1 MNEKEKMIQLTKE
14 AYFEYLAMLEIR
26 EIAKIEDVFFA
37 HNKYYSY
44 MEMLTKTYPELSRP
58 ALEIEWE
65 INNGR

>member
-44 MEMLTKTYPELSRP
+44 MEMMTKTYPELSRP

-65 INNGR
+65 IENGR

>member
-65 INNGR
+65 TKHGI

>member
-1 MNEKEKMIQLTKE
+1 MTDKEKMIQLTKE
-14 AYFEYLAMLEIR
+14 AYFEYLDMLEIR
-26 EIAKIEDVFFA
+26 DIAKIEDVLFA

-65 INNGR
+65 YENGR

>member
-1 MNEKEKMIQLTKE
+1 MNEKEKMIQITKE
-14 AYFEYLAMLEIR
+14 AYFEYLDMLEIR

-65 INNGR
+65 TIHGE

>member
-1 MNEKEKMIQLTKE
+1 MNKKEIMIQLAKE
-14 AYFEYLAMLEIR
+14 AYFEYLDMLEIR

-58 ALEIEWE
+58 ALEIEWDTKYE
-65 INNGR
+65 R

>member
-1 MNEKEKMIQLTKE
+1 MTDKEKMIQLTKE
-14 AYFEYLAMLEIR
+14 AYFEYLDMLEIR

-65 INNGR
+65 HENGR

>member
-1 MNEKEKMIQLTKE
+1 MNEKEIMIQLTKE

-26 EIAKIEDVFFA
+26 EIAKIEDVYFA

-65 INNGR
+65 INRGK